1 MADETLAISEVRT
14 NLTELVAQ
22 VRIARRRVML
32 TQRGKP
38 GAVLCP
44 PELDAAIDAAGGLD
58 AAIEVLQRAAARPPG
73 QAPAGGGTR

>member
-1 MADETLAISEVRT
+1 MADETVAISEVRT

-22 VRIARRRVML
+22 VRLLRRRVML

-44 PELDAAIDAAGGLD
+44 PELDAAVDAAGGLD
-58 AAIEVLQRAAARPPG
+58 AALEVLRKAEGATQ
-73 QAPAGGGTR
+73 PASPA